1 MGCWWNR
8 GLQQDIN
15 FTTRYVYKFGGDSS
29 IHWGIWTKT
38 VGPGWTWITKKYGQ
52 RLVQPPKKQ
61 PQARGN
67 YKGKV
72 IFRHVQIR
80 LVASNKPL
88 MGCGPL
94 PDWLRDKCCIYA
106 IDTFDDNLC
115 VWRCLVIY
123 KRHACGEKNQVQK
136 RNCEAA
142 WNLVPEYYG
151 DNDLKKKDVRPTKL
165 VDFEC
170 IAKYHNVN
178 MLYEPKKDRGKDARS
193 IWQLVY
199 GKVQYKNDLPTI
211 NMGLLGSHCF
221 YIKEMDVLC
230 KRWECKGCR
239 QIFMRN

>member
-1 MGCWWNR
+1 M
-8 GLQQDIN
+8 II
-15 FTTRYVYKFGGDSS
+15 FASGGALSY
-29 IHWGIWTKT
+29 TKDTPVVKKIKCKKET
-38 VGPGWTWITKKYGQ
+38 VK
-52 RLVQPPKKQ
+52 
-61 PQARGN
+61 
-67 YKGKV
+67 
-72 IFRHVQIR
+72 
-80 LVASNKPL
+80 
-88 MGCGPL
+88 
-94 PDWLRDKCCIYA
+94 
-106 IDTFDDNLC
+106 
-115 VWRCLVIY
+115 
-123 KRHACGEKNQVQK
+123 
-136 RNCEAA
+136 
-142 WNLVPEYYG
+142 VPEYYG

-211 NMGLLGSHCF
+211 NMELLGSHCF